1 MEEESTKEI
10 VIKALETKVITCET
24 EKLIISSDNKMLKSE
39 MNELKAVSKN
49 FKQRGEV
56 AERKVNRRLGR
67 RSCQEK
73 SYC

>member
-49 FKQRGEV
+49 FKQR
-56 AERKVNRRLGR
+56 
-67 RSCQEK
+67 
-73 SYC
+73 